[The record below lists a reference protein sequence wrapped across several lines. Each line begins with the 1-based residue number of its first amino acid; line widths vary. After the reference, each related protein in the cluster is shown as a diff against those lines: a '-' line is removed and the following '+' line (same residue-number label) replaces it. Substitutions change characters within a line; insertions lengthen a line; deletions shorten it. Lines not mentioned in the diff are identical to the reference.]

1 MDEPSH
7 DVVGDGYNSL
17 LNRLLLKY
25 NIVEYYGNNLKNP
38 TSGDDTTLKN
48 PINTGV
54 TTLGTQIY

>member
-1 MDEPSH
+1 MRICVIED
-7 DVVGDGYNSL
+7 
-17 LNRLLLKY
+17 
-25 NIVEYYGNNLKNP
+25 IVEYYGNNLKNP